1 MIILTVTFCMTLNPM
16 LCRTLEMVP
25 DDGRKITSQMECIKG
40 GAIGG
45 MSFELDHIEWRT
57 KGWRCIEKPS
67 IISAWRDQRD
77 RVD

>member
-1 MIILTVTFCMTLNPM
+1 MITLLVTFCMTLNPS

-25 DDGRKITSQMECIKG
+25 EDHAAVSIPECIKG

-57 KGWRCIEKPS
+57 KGWRCVERPNIME
-67 IISAWRDQRD
+67 AWRRRNRD
-77 RVD
+77 G